1 MQKIESWWLTIA
13 EDIGHQKLLGFFVF
27 LLKGVDTDYMVL
39 LFSPQLYKTWFWA
52 AELWVSSFCVS
63 LQESSVKCK
72 WAFLAGKAMKGVLGE
87 QGMLVNIACACASMY
102 SNHQEKKKCAKEE
115 TKCAHCAP

>member
-1 MQKIESWWLTIA
+1 
-13 EDIGHQKLLGFFVF
+13 
-27 LLKGVDTDYMVL
+27 
-39 LFSPQLYKTWFWA
+39 
-52 AELWVSSFCVS
+52 
-63 LQESSVKCK
+63 
-72 WAFLAGKAMKGVLGE
+72 MKGVLGE